1 MHSFIGNSIVWED
14 PKRVFAFIFRE
25 TIDSCEITKNM
36 TMKNKTDQY
45 YVNKSLSIQFN
56 YTMNNALHEI
66 ISVQQILVILN
77 LNLKHDYY

>member
-1 MHSFIGNSIVWED
+1 
-14 PKRVFAFIFRE
+14 
-25 TIDSCEITKNM
+25 M